1 MRSPILLLVLA
12 SLVTFGCGGT
22 APVDLLATPAP
33 EPAPAKEGTKESA
46 LGGSASATGG
56 VFATFDVGGEPLS
69 IWITNA
75 TGVRQALQI
84 WQGRRATG
92 MHPSGKLVCAAVAS
106 AGTAS
111 ASSATASDAQEY
123 NAPWSWH
130 LDGAT
135 VTFASTSIELCDG
148 RPSFV
153 ESSPCG
159 AFANGTFCPWSAKM
173 TALRDCRASSELPP
187 SCPPVAR

>member
-1 MRSPILLLVLA
+1 MRSTLLSGVIVAA
-12 SLVTFGCGGT
+12 SLVGCGGGGPVEPT
-22 APVDLLATPAP
+22 ADEAPIAESQKTALAGA
-33 EPAPAKEGTKESA
+33 
-46 LGGSASATGG
+46 ATGG

-75 TGVRQALQI
+75 TGVRQALQM
-84 WQGRRATG
+84 WQGRRVG
-92 MHPSGKLVCAAVAS
+92 QHPSGKLVCSVAAS

-111 ASSATASDAQEY
+111 ASSATTSDAQEY

-130 LDGAT
+130 LDGST

-153 ESSPCG
+153 EASPCA
-159 AFANGTFCPWSAKM
+159 AFANGTFCPWSAKL
-173 TALRDCRASSELPP
+173 TGLRDCRASSALPP